1 MSKNHIFRSSS
12 NSKKQ
17 SSPSCLS
24 PVSKL
29 LGNRTA
35 AVQSLVSK
43 VEAISF
49 EATPHHQKYPT
60 VSSVDSAP
68 SPQGSPPIGLS
79 TSPNLNEISGPHLD
93 EFVRETPTI
102 RHLKT
107 SLRSR
112 LQSDSDRHQK
122 RVSEDSSRSDSTN
135 HHHQTPNASPCGLK
149 PTSLKAQSYHS
160 PSPIDS
166 TPSSSSNHRITFSS
180 PDLYQQPPKAL
191 TSSDRSSSN
200 QSQTVNSLTSK
211 PLSQSSP
218 HIKYTSTISQKG
230 CDVSFGIN
238 LASEEPHTQQSAR
251 FSASQLEPTIANRSE
266 PRETS
271 ISLPDLRIP
280 LINFSLSPPTLAQWS
295 VEAYQS
301 KEETKLTEIIA
312 HLMMLPLHTFL
323 AVAKKLPV
331 AGKHLDLNPL
341 FHQAEKDH
349 QGILLTASQIAVG
362 LTMAG
367 GWKLARRIL
376 KWSYLFTSPR
386 LWILFPSPPR
396 TNEQQFIETYS
407 IPIPLILSPV
417 CPIQTRPWQCI
428 LNDLLTILDA
438 FVPVFIHVVIYPL
451 KGYSQFFISRSCKM
465 VSCTSAHWL
474 LFILGSFWSPFIP
487 TRLN

>member
-238 LASEEPHTQQSAR
+238 LASEEPHTQH
-251 FSASQLEPTIANRSE
+251 
-266 PRETS
+266 
-271 ISLPDLRIP
+271 
-280 LINFSLSPPTLAQWS
+280 LSPPTLAQWS

-376 KWSYLFTSPR
+376 K
-386 LWILFPSPPR
+386 
-396 TNEQQFIETYS
+396 
-407 IPIPLILSPV
+407 
-417 CPIQTRPWQCI
+417 
-428 LNDLLTILDA
+428 
-438 FVPVFIHVVIYPL
+438 
-451 KGYSQFFISRSCKM
+451 
-465 VSCTSAHWL
+465 
-474 LFILGSFWSPFIP
+474 
-487 TRLN
+487 